1 MGTMEGAKAVGS
13 IKVVKPGTLTC
24 ILCRGVVQYKAGSKA
39 RLSVFFSLT
48 FTNFDP
54 LFLTQIREA
63 HGE

>member
-1 MGTMEGAKAVGS
+1 MEGAKAVGS

-39 RLSVFFSLT
+39 RLSVFFSLSLLKPI
-48 FTNFDP
+48 FTDF
-54 LFLTQIREA
+54 FLTQIREA

>member
-39 RLSVFFSLT
+39 RLSVFFT
-48 FTNFDP
+48 QFVDQFDP
-54 LFLTQIREA
+54 LFFDPDS
-63 HGE
+63 

>member
-39 RLSVFFSLT
+39 RLSVFLT
-48 FTNFDP
+48 HFHQFLPT
-54 LFLTQIREA
+54 FLTQIREA

>member
-39 RLSVFFSLT
+39 RLSVFF
-48 FTNFDP
+48 FTQFVDQFDP
-54 LFLTQIREA
+54 LFFDPDS
-63 HGE
+63 

>member
-1 MGTMEGAKAVGS
+1 MEGAKAVGS

-39 RLSVFFSLT
+39 RLPVFFLT
-48 FTNFDP
+48 QFVETNFDP
-54 LFLTQIREA
+54 LILTQIREA